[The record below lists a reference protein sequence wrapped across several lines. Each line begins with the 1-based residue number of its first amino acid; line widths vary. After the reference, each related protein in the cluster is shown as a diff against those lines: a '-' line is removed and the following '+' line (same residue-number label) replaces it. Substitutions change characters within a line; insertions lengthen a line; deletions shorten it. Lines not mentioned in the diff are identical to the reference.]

1 MSQFMQRH
9 FPKIHAINE
18 RYSKPKIIMS
28 KPVKIA
34 LFFLRAY
41 LVLLVALLL
50 YKFITIL
57 SA

>member
-1 MSQFMQRH
+1 MSQFIEKH
-9 FPKIHAINE
+9 FPKIHAINV

-28 KPVKIA
+28 KPVRVA